1 MCVTLRYY
9 GLLPQTCSF
18 SSFPTPSTS
27 SFAST
32 MSVCINKKTY
42 VAYMKSNENL
52 QNILHLWLPFPV
64 HTCPIP
70 LAPMPPSHPFPSQPN
85 LQHHPSVPHHSHL
98 PCVFSHPFQQS
109 LPLFAISVSIW
120 FKIRYKLIED

>member
-1 MCVTLRYY
+1 M
-9 GLLPQTCSF
+9 QDE
-18 SSFPTPSTS
+18 
-27 SFAST
+27 
-32 MSVCINKKTY
+32 K
-42 VAYMKSNENL
+42 NESL

-70 LAPMPPSHPFPSQPN
+70 SAPMLPSHPFPSQPN

-120 FKIRYKLIED
+120 FKIRYKLIEDEKLNERLNKNI